1 MLYKLNKV
9 KWSHLSTLT
18 IDDDFPKKKKDNR

>member
-9 KWSHLSTLT
+9 KWSHLSILT
-18 IDDDFPKKKKDNR
+18 IDDDFPKKKDNR

>member
-9 KWSHLSTLT
+9 KWSHLYTLT
-18 IDDDFPKKKKDNR
+18 IDDDFPKKKDNR